1 MMFGKEKDGEIG
13 GLELIPSLEYTKSNI
28 NSWTTIDKNDWNLP
42 QKIFYIYILPLA
54 WISWVCNEDKKEV
67 ICFFI

>member
-42 QKIFYIYILPLA
+42 QKIFYI
-54 WISWVCNEDKKEV
+54 
-67 ICFFI
+67 